1 MTVQPTY
8 VSSLPG
14 VNRPAPARPSL
25 SRGGARVR
33 RVAMLSVHT
42 SPLHQPGT
50 GDAGGM
56 NVYVLELARRLACLG
71 TEVDVFTRRTSLEL
85 PEVVE
90 AAPGVRVRHVAAGPP
105 GPLAKERL
113 PALLPA
119 FAEQVVRAGREDGRG
134 RYDVVHS
141 HYWLSGQAGR
151 EIAQRWDVPLVH
163 TMHTM
168 AKVKNAALAEGD
180 TPEPLIRVLGE
191 MGLADT
197 ADRLIANTAA
207 EQGELVRHYGAQTER
222 TAVVH
227 PGVCLDNF
235 RPLDGRAAARRRLG
249 LPAGAL
255 VVLFAGRIQ
264 PLKAPDVLL
273 HAVAELLRLR
283 PGLRGRLLVPVIGGL
298 SGAGAAYPDR
308 CRRLAE
314 ELGVADSVSFRP
326 PVRQADL
333 ADWYRAADVLT
344 VPSHSES
351 FGLVALEAQACG
363 TPVLA
368 AAVGGLPVAVRDGVT
383 GLMVQGH
390 DPAAYARALCR
401 FADDPRWV
409 GQLGLA
415 AVRHAAG
422 FGWEACARATERV
435 YAETRTARW
444 AARHLVGAA
453 AS

>member
-1 MTVQPTY
+1 MSTLMSTRSVSRLRNSTV
-8 VSSLPG
+8 VK
-14 VNRPAPARPSL
+14 RPSL
-25 SRGGARVR
+25 GRGGLRVR

-56 NVYVLELARRLACLG
+56 NVYILELARRLACLG
-71 TEVDVFTRRTSLEL
+71 TEVDVFTRRTSMEL
-85 PEVVE
+85 PTVVE
-90 AAPGVRVRHVAAGPP
+90 AAPGVRVRHVTAGPP
-105 GPLAKERL
+105 GPVAKERL
-113 PALLPA
+113 PRVLPA
-119 FAEQVVRAGREDGRG
+119 FAEEVVRSAREEGA
-134 RYDVVHS
+134 RYDVVHA

-151 EIAQRWDVPLVH
+151 EIAARWDVPLVH

-168 AKVKNAALAEGD
+168 AKVKNAALADGD
-180 TPEPLIRVLGE
+180 TPEPLVRVLGE
-191 MGLADT
+191 MGLADY

-207 EQGELVRHYGAQTER
+207 EQAELVGHYGAATER

-235 RPLDGRAAARRRLG
+235 RPLDGRSAARRRLG
-249 LPAGAL
+249 LPAEAL

-273 HAVAELLRLR
+273 HAVAGLLRLR
-283 PGLRGRLLVPVIGGL
+283 PALRGRLLVPVIGGL
-298 SGAGAAYPDR
+298 SGAGAAYPER

-383 GLMVQGH
+383 GLLVQGH
-390 DPAAYARALCR
+390 DPLAYARALCR
-401 FADDPRWV
+401 FADDPAWAA
-409 GQLGLA
+409 GLGTA

-422 FGWEACARATERV
+422 FGWEACARATEQV
-435 YAETRTARW
+435 YAEARTARW
-444 AARHLVGAA
+444 AARHLVGAV